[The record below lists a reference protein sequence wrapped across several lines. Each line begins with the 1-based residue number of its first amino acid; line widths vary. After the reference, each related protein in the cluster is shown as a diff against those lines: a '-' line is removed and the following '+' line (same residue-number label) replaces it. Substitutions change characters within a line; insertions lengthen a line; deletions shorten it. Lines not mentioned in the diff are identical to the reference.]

1 MIFCN
6 PWIIQL
12 SDTIKTNVYII
23 LFHFNARQFQVAA
36 CFAPLEKIRV
46 GTLQCRFLEIT
57 ANQVN
62 SNASYRA
69 SELTKRLNR

>member
-1 MIFCN
+1 VTFCN
-6 PWIIQL
+6 PWIRQL
-12 SDTIKTNVYII
+12 SDIIQTNVYI
-23 LFHFNARQFQVAA
+23 LFHFSARRFQMAA

-46 GTLQCRFLEIT
+46 GILKYRFLEIT